1 LFDLGEFVRGSSEV
15 VGVGFFGEVKVLGA
29 GPVDLEGNEG
39 FTKKEL
45 SLG

>member
-1 LFDLGEFVRGSSEV
+1 MREGSEV
-15 VGVGFFGEVKVLGA
+15 VGVGFLGEVKLFGA

-39 FTKKEL
+39 FAKKEL